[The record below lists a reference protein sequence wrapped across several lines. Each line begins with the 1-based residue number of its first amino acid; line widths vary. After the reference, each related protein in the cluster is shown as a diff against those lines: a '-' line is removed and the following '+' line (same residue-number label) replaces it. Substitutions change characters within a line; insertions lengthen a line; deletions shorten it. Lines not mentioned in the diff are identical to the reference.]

1 MPQLPSLVSEVAS
14 RVQEV
19 DRMGKCVHFQDQ
31 SALLISPAGTMG
43 NLSPACGLCA
53 HVWIHVCGVLAVHI
67 CTMSDVCLWYAYVCS
82 MSYVV
87 HACE

>member
-19 DRMGKCVHFQDQ
+19 DRTGKCVHFQDQ

-43 NLSPACGLCA
+43 DLNSVCGPCACM
-53 HVWIHVCGVLAVHI
+53 WIHVCGVLAVHI
-67 CTMSDVCLWYAYVCS
+67 CTMSDVCLCYAYVCS
-82 MSYVV
+82 MYYVV